1 MSFSYDMLDKS
12 NDPVDNYDAMSDS
25 INMQGVGTRVLI
37 VDDDALVA
45 SSLAEFLTGEGYRT
59 QVAADRDAAM
69 ALLDAGERRAG
80 GADRFGVVLV
90 DLNMAGGGMEL
101 IRELR
106 RAYPALV
113 PVAIDFPINK
123 AEFNRQPL
131 HQSDRT

>member
-59 QVAADRDAAM
+59 QVSVA
-69 ALLDAGERRAG
+69 RA
-80 GADRFGVVLV
+80 V
-90 DLNMAGGGMEL
+90 L
-101 IRELR
+101 IRS
-106 RAYPALV
+106 AACSW
-113 PVAIDFPINK
+113 I
-123 AEFNRQPL
+123 
-131 HQSDRT
+131 